1 MAKLRGSLFVLALL
15 VPVMAWAQSSNGDF
29 SFALSGAT
37 GAIQFD
43 ARVHGSN
50 AKGNITFTATQ
61 DISGESVDDGGGPGA
76 AAATANITVSIDC
89 LKQNGNRASMSG
101 LVTASNVPGYVGARA
116 ILAVED
122 NGEGVN
128 AARDA
133 FTWGVYRENAATWF
147 PTDSEVPGDNGASFS
162 WTATDFE
169 DPSDP
174 GIPAGANAPKGTTC
188 KSFGLGAYAL
198 NELGHG
204 SGNIQVRP

>member
-1 MAKLRGSLFVLALL
+1 MAKMRIFLFCAALF
-15 VPVMAWAQSSNGDF
+15 AAAFASAQSSNGDF
-29 SFALSGAT
+29 SFALSGAS
-37 GAIQFD
+37 GAIQYD
-43 ARVHGSN
+43 ARVHGSS
-50 AKGNITFTATQ
+50 ARGNITFTATQ
-61 DISGESVDDGGGPGA
+61 DISDDPDGEGTGA
-76 AAATANITVSIDC
+76 AATTANVTVAIDC
-89 LKQNGNRASMSG
+89 MKQSANRASMSG
-101 LVTASNVPGYVGARA
+101 IVTASNVPGYVGARA

-133 FTWGVYRENAATWF
+133 FTWGVYRETAPNWTAS
-147 PTDSEVPGDNGASFS
+147 DYEVPGDNGASFS
-162 WTATDFE
+162 WLATDFE

-198 NELGHG
+198 SELGQG